1 MLIRVALGL
10 FASCL
15 AVFLLAKLLL
25 AFTFFIVAAF
35 AIKFAV
41 FLLFGAF
48 FLLVMIAIFGVINNL
63 FQALKKYFSTSERE
77 YRRVTFMKNQQ
88 VNAHRLFY
96 FQRLQIT
103 YFKERQR
110 KKALEKDDY
119 AQITAL
125 GAAIELDLQRSKP
138 LLSKAVFRQ
147 LKRKNR
153 LYRMQQNAKA
163 LLELHHQIA
172 TLTDK

>member
-15 AVFLLAKLLL
+15 AVFLFAKLLL
-25 AFTFFIVAAF
+25 VLAFFMIAAF

-48 FLLVMIAIFGVINNL
+48 LFLVMTAILGIIRHL
-63 FQALKKYFSTSERE
+63 FQALKNYFSGSQRE

-88 VNAHRLFY
+88 YNAQRLFH
-96 FQRLQIT
+96 FQRLQVT
-103 YFKERQR
+103 YCKERQR
-110 KKALEKDDY
+110 KKALEKDNH
-119 AQITAL
+119 AHISAL
-125 GAAIELDLQRSKP
+125 GESIELELKHAKN
-138 LLSKAVFRQ
+138 LLPKAVFRQ
-147 LKRKNR
+147 IKRKNR

-172 TLTDK
+172 TLTNK